1 MRKSKDKKVSN
12 KVRAEGPY
20 TPQTGLWTGSL
31 LQAQIPSPDAHC
43 TESAFIFQT

>member
-12 KVRAEGPY
+12 KVRAEDSY

-31 LQAQIPSPDAHC
+31 FANTDTIP
-43 TESAFIFQT
+43 